1 MTSTFKNRG
10 RKRSRSTTV
19 AGPASKRFKK
29 AVYINRYETG
39 ELKFHDDVTQATVP
53 VTGIL
58 LDSIPT
64 GIANGTGES
73 QRIGRQV
80 TGTRLNINGVFTLPS
95 SAAGSTDVIRM
106 MVVQDKQANG
116 ADFTSAEL
124 LQVSN
129 NFLSYRNLEN
139 SKRFRVFVDKRF
151 VLDSRMQLAAATT
164 GPITKYFSESIK
176 LNDMVFEYSG
186 TDGLITELKS
196 NNLGVFFIT
205 EKGLIVTDM
214 YSRLRYRG

>member
-1 MTSTFKNRG
+1 MYRDRSVG
-10 RKRSRSTTV
+10 RKRSKTG
-19 AGPASKRFKK
+19 GPAPKRFKQPQL
-29 AVYINRYETG
+29 ITRYDTS
-39 ELKFHDDVTQATVP
+39 ELKFHDDVTQITVP
-53 VTGIL
+53 VTGVL

-80 TGTRLNINGVFTLPS
+80 TATRLNINGVFTLPA
-95 SAAGSTDVIRM
+95 SAAGTTDVVRM
-106 MVVQDKQANG
+106 MVVQDKQCNG
-116 ADFTSAEL
+116 ADFTSTDL

-139 SKRFRVFVDKRF
+139 SKRFKVFLDKRF
-151 VLDSRMQLAAATT
+151 TMDAKMQISAATSGAVT
-164 GPITKYFSESIK
+164 QYFSESIN
-176 LNDMVFEYSG
+176 LRDMVFEYSG
-186 TDGLITELKS
+186 TAGLVSELKS